1 MRAVAL
7 RQKQQQRQ
15 AVAIY
20 HLSVKT
26 ISRSAGRSATAAAAY
41 RAGVKITDE
50 RTGQIHDYSR
60 KSGVESAELVLP
72 ADAPKWAADR
82 SALWNAAEQS
92 ETRKNST
99 VAREFEIALPTELS
113 AEERRRLAVDFARE
127 IVNRHDC
134 AVDVAIHAPSRGGD
148 NHNHHA
154 HILCSTRKLTPVG
167 FSQKTRELDDRKT
180 GEVERWRE
188 RFATLQNERLQD
200 AGIDARVDHRSLE
213 AQGIDRE
220 PTRHLGV
227 AATGYER
234 RTGEPSRKRQ
244 DFKRE
249 VAERLARAK
258 LAGELERQSKDI
270 DQALIDLSGD
280 LAKAKAERRLERV
293 LRQDNKQAPQKTVLS
308 PVELAEQIKRGFF
321 EEAREAWRKEAVAWY
336 LKKAADFTQEYWQLR
351 GQEPKEPLIFGKKE
365 WQSEHGFWVD
375 QVNAK
380 KGEIDNSKKQATDA
394 QAGKFDNDPN
404 KLWDWNQQ
412 AQERLERERPDLAQT
427 LRERQLAEQQK
438 ARDVMKADMAISAF
452 KALAAK
458 REGKFLGYGDS
469 GKNWNALPE
478 GQKAAI
484 EDFNSHS
491 QAERR
496 AILEVSENL
505 KSAPGAAEKLMQQ
518 IEKTNDQDRGMSR

>member
-1 MRAVAL
+1 M
-7 RQKQQQRQ
+7 
-15 AVAIY
+15 AIY

-41 RAGVKITDE
+41 RAAVKITDE

-60 KSGVESAELVLP
+60 KSGVESAELILP
-72 ADAPKWAADR
+72 ADTPKWAADR

-99 VAREFEIALPTELS
+99 VAREFEIALPAELS

-127 IVNRHDC
+127 IVDRHGC
-134 AVDVAIHAPSRGGD
+134 AADVAIHAPSRWGD

-154 HILCSTRKLTPVG
+154 HILCSTRKLTQDG
-167 FSQKTRELDDRKT
+167 FTQKTRELDDRKT

-188 RFATLQNERLQD
+188 RFATLQNGRLRE
-200 AGIDARVDHRSLE
+200 AGIDARVDHRSLVD
-213 AQGIDRE
+213 QGIDRE

-234 RTGEPSRKRQ
+234 RTGESSRKRQ
-244 DFKRE
+244 DFERE
-249 VAERLARAK
+249 VVTERLARAK
-258 LAGELERQSKDI
+258 LAGELERQEKEI
-270 DQALIDLSGD
+270 DRALIDLSGD
-280 LAKAKAERRLERV
+280 LAKAKADRLAAA
-293 LRQDNKQAPQKTVLS
+293 LRQDDKQTQQKPVVN
-308 PVELAEQIKRGFF
+308 PVELAEQLKRGFF
-321 EEAREAWRKEAVAWY
+321 EEAREAWRKEAVAWH

-351 GQEPKEPLIFGKKE
+351 GHEPKEPLIFGKKE
-365 WQSEHGFWVD
+365 WQSEHEFWVD

-438 ARDVMKADMAISAF
+438 ARDATKADMAISAF
-452 KALAAK
+452 RALAAK
-458 REGKFLGYGDS
+458 REGKALGYRDS

-484 EDFNSHS
+484 DDFNSHS
-491 QAERR
+491 QAARS
-496 AILEVSENL
+496 AILEVMRENI